1 MLPALKM
8 NSTRHTNQEL
18 FNILLDSFP
27 ETFEITSDQ
36 DKYLVKPVI
45 NVLENYL
52 KNPDEKESKIHIIE
66 SFTGSGKTT
75 VLTKDLVHKLPKY
88 FNGILLSA
96 PTTQLVDDLKK
107 AIDKEVFQVIHLNA
121 NSITSYYR
129 KSNYRKFPIFVVTQQ
144 YLCLVKNRGWFQKLA
159 ETIYNI
165 DPDKLGLGIFVDE
178 AHKGAGNSSQENI
191 LLNYGYPG
199 YDWTGAIYHT
209 LVDLM
214 KHNGTVFGYTA
225 TPTNEQ
231 QMNGP
236 DSSFVLLSKFVRP
249 KEKSPFV
256 KGWYKNVDRSYQKII
271 DASDASTYVNGILSC
286 TLQRF
291 KERSEYREAL
301 QIPQPK
307 LMVKIPKKNKLG
319 DDDELP
325 IDMIREALGVYAKN
339 IGWNNVIIA
348 SYRSEEAFI
357 DDDIIDKDEF
367 VSEINSIKDRP
378 IIILVVDGLTV
389 GTDIPEICSV
399 VTYGIPCQNTPDGIN
414 RTEYVTMG
422 IEQFIGRGMRT
433 GLPDAKDYLKKLVE
447 IGVSDTQAYQ
457 VLDMITEYLTTDVYL
472 TGSLIHEQVM
482 QKILH
487 ETFNPEEG
495 KKWLKLSYDKQKKDY
510 VILNQPNVIG
520 HGRHRVKKVYDQTSS
535 LKAFKKDYCEY
546 HDDDCFTLAFKSHNR
561 NNPDNIMSEVEY
573 RASNYWNTQ
582 LQVDHKDGNRYN
594 NDPSNFMTIC
604 ANGHAE
610 KTLRNGDC
618 FNNYTGENE

>member
-8 NSTRHTNQEL
+8 NSTKYTNLEL

-27 ETFEITSDQ
+27 ETFEITPDQ

-45 NVLENYL
+45 NVLEDYL
-52 KNPDEKESKIHIIE
+52 KNPNEKESKIHIIE

-75 VLTKDLVHKLPKY
+75 VLTKGLVHKFPKF
-88 FNGILLSA
+88 FNAILISA

-107 AIDKEVFQVIHLNA
+107 SIDNQVFQVIHLNA
-121 NSITSYYR
+121 DNIKSYYTK
-129 KSNYRKFPIFVVTQQ
+129 KSYRKFPIFVVTQQ
-144 YLCLVKNRGWFQKLA
+144 YFCLENNRGWFEKLS

-165 DPDKLGLGIFVDE
+165 NPDKLGLGIFVDE
-178 AHKGAGNSSQENI
+178 VHKGAGNSSKENT
-191 LLNYGYPG
+191 LWNYGYPG
-199 YDWTGAIYHT
+199 YDWTGAIFKT
-209 LVDLM
+209 LNSLM
-214 KHNGTVFGYTA
+214 KHKGTIFGYTA

-231 QMNGP
+231 QMRGSN
-236 DSSFVLLSKFVRP
+236 SSFILLSKFARS
-249 KEKSPFV
+249 KAKSPFIKAWNKDV
-256 KGWYKNVDRSYQKII
+256 KPSDQKII
-271 DASDASTYVNGILSC
+271 DASDASLYVNNILSC
-286 TLQRF
+286 TLKRF
-291 KERSEYREAL
+291 KERSEYRRVL
-301 QIPQPK
+301 QISQPK
-307 LMVKIPKKNKLG
+307 LIVKLPKKDPRGWSHL
-319 DDDELP
+319 LP
-325 IDMIREALGVYAKN
+325 IDTVREELNAYARS
-339 IGWNNVIIA
+339 IGWDDVIIA

-357 DDDIIDKDEF
+357 GDDFINKDEF

-399 VTYGIPCQNTPDGIN
+399 VSYGIPCQNTPDGIN

-422 IEQFIGRGMRT
+422 IEQFVGRGMRT
-433 GLPDAKDYLKKLVE
+433 GLPDAKDYLRKLVE
-447 IGVSDTQAYQ
+447 LGVSDTQAYQ
-457 VLDMITEYLTTDVYL
+457 VIDMITEYLTTDVYL
-472 TGSLIHEQVM
+472 TPARIHNQVA
-482 QKILH
+482 QKIMS
-487 ETFNPEEG
+487 ETFTPEG
-495 KKWLKLSYDKQKKDY
+495 GNKWLKLSYDKQKQDY
-510 VILNQPNVIG
+510 VILNQSNVIG
-520 HGRHRVKKVYDQTSS
+520 HGRHRIKQVYDQTST

-561 NNPDNIMSEVEY
+561 NNPDNIMSEIEY
-573 RASNYWNTQ
+573 RTSNYWNTQ